1 LKNNKIKILL
11 IVTLLVMTILPVIAT
26 KYFFDKS
33 LTTTLNLGF
42 SYKVSDALN
51 NSADNLKRLKKL
63 DAVNEKHYREQF
75 DQVQGVLQ
83 VYNEPSV
90 IKEKIEASI
99 KVYFWLGLVLVLG
112 LALLL
117 GLYISRKINNHY
129 ELIFSNL
136 LKEQKKVSY
145 LEEISSWQELAKMLA
160 HEIKNPLTPIDILV
174 SSLKKSYESRS
185 PSDFSN
191 QLDKTQIMVS
201 EELNHLKEIVN
212 KFSEF
217 SKLPTVRLEA
227 VHIKD
232 YLVKIIEPILATY
245 TDANVEL
252 QLDQNI
258 SERVML
264 DPALFRQVISNLIKN
279 GVEANP
285 GEQVSFHVQV
295 QSMEGCDSLVL
306 LVSNEGL
313 SISKDVVKKM
323 FDPYI
328 SSKTTKSNMGL
339 GLAIVKKIVVQQGGY
354 IEFKNTNYGP
364 EFSIGL
370 IKAENELSRR

>member
-1 LKNNKIKILL
+1 
-11 IVTLLVMTILPVIAT
+11 MTILPVIAT